1 MFLVI
6 NLPENMQITTN
17 QANVTLGHATMYIS
31 NLQSFA
37 FYVKTRA
44 LFFSGKM
51 LLWSEAST

>member
-37 FYVKTRA
+37 FYVKTRTIIFLRQDVA
-44 LFFSGKM
+44 LV
-51 LLWSEAST
+51 